1 MKLMEEEKR
10 KKLMELP
17 EVDCTTNPT
26 LVIYTRVDITP
37 ELKEKIDAIMDGIGY
52 MLIKKVDGVRD

>member
-17 EVDCTTNPT
+17 EITRTSSPS
-26 LVIYTRVDITP
+26 LVIYTKTDITP
-37 ELKEKIDAIMDGIGY
+37 ELTEKIDAIMDGIGY
-52 MLIKKVDGVRD
+52 VLIKLEQ